1 MTDDELI
8 EAAKAIRK
16 NAYCPQS
23 NFYVGAAIIDETG
36 KLYIGCNVENAAYPQ
51 SSCAEAGAISAMIAG
66 GGQRICTI
74 AIAGGTAHHTT
85 SCTPCGG
92 CRQRISEFADTDT
105 RIIVKGNNNEW
116 QSFTLRHLL
125 PEAFSSANL

>member
-51 SSCAEAGAISAMIAG
+51 SSCAEAGAISAMVAG

-74 AIAGGTAHHTT
+74 AIAGGTAHHTS

-92 CRQRISEFADTDT
+92 CRH
-105 RIIVKGNNNEW
+105 V
-116 QSFTLRHLL
+116 LV
-125 PEAFSSANL
+125 SSLIQTQELSSRATTMNGKVLS